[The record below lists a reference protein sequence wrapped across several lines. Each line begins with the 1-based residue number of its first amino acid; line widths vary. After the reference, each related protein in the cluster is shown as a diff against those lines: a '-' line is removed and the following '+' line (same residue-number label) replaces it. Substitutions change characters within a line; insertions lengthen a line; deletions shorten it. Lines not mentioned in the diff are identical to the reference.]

1 MSLRRHAIPVAMR
14 APTTIPMPRMRPMR
28 GRRLAGGSGS
38 VILGTV
44 KDEPDDQRHEH
55 PEARIDEGQRTQVR
69 LEAGPSAW
77 LATHRGAHSARH
89 HADEPSREEGALDVE
104 DGIAAGGRNGG
115 GAERRERKPPIVY
128 RDC

>member
-44 KDEPDDQRHEH
+44 KDEPDDQRHEN

-69 LEAGPSAW
+69 LEPD
-77 LATHRGAHSARH
+77 LHDEVATHRGEHHARH

-104 DGIAAGGRNGG
+104 DGIAAGGPNAG
-115 GAERRERKPPIVY
+115 GAEGRGW
-128 RDC
+128 